1 MVKQTNSFG
10 ASIMP
15 QCSFTMPKK
24 TQSNNAKDS
33 AKEDEASWE
42 ITEILEDVEGTGED
56 PQDILGLKELQI
68 LFPESELYSKENR

>member
-1 MVKQTNSFG
+1 
-10 ASIMP
+10 
-15 QCSFTMPKK
+15 MPKK